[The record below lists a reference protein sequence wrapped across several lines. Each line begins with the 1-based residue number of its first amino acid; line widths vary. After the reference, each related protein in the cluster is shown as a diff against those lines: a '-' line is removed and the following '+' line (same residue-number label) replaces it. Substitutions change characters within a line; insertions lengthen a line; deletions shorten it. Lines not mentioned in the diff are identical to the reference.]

1 MTNSA
6 FRIIR
11 EMFYAAATTSDSIG
25 FVDINDGFTFVV
37 YERIGNDAFVLWI
50 NNDQSESGEYLDFA
64 LYCIPKAP
72 EKMPDEYEEWD
83 ALTDSG
89 KMIVYRLVNA
99 DDYATPDAIAKALLD
114 ILTTAVRTTKAV
126 KEVVND

>member
-37 YERIGNDAFVLWI
+37 YERIGSDAFVLWI
-50 NNDQSESGEYLDFA
+50 NNGQSDSGEYLDYA
-64 LYCIPKAP
+64 LYLIPEVP
-72 EKMPDEYEEWD
+72 NKMPDEYEEWD
-83 ALTDSG
+83 ELTDNG
-89 KMIVYRLVNA
+89 RMIAYRIINA
-99 DDYATPDAIAKALLD
+99 DDYTTPDAVHRHLID
-114 ILTTAVRTTKAV
+114 ILTTAVRTTKTI
-126 KEVVND
+126 KEVNHA